1 MKLNFKC
8 AIVCTLILAVAGT
21 VLAGNEFV
29 KAKRPVPYQTIY
41 NHDGTCTLT
50 CESPY
55 RIKGQPV
62 DIEKIMSASFDEL
75 GGIGI
80 DAVSFCP
87 GLCWV
92 PWWQSDVYSYEDHAQ
107 WYKQKFGTDYKPNS
121 FMRYIRD
128 GGDYVQLF
136 VDHARKNNYG
146 AIISFRLKDEHAL
159 LKPPCKIYDKIRFAK
174 YKNYKQILVA
184 AN

>member
-29 KAKRPVPYQTIY
+29 KAKRPVPYKTIF
-41 NHDGTCTLT
+41 NHDGTHVLT

-55 RIKGQPV
+55 RIKGEPV

-107 WYKQKFGTDYKPNS
+107 WYKQKFGTAPDVCYVHPSTLSGNGNGKKSDDIRQFVDPFIS
-121 FMRYIRD
+121 IGLKTARPESRVKKAHAMRYE
-128 GGDYVQLF
+128 L
-136 VDHARKNNYG
+136 
-146 AIISFRLKDEHAL
+146 
-159 LKPPCKIYDKIRFAK
+159 PPPAHPI
-174 YKNYKQILVA
+174 QMQSP
-184 AN
+184 